1 MKVVVAHLINE
12 PFQDTFIARKKWN
25 RKKKK
30 RKKKKTKNEQ
40 QKEKNEKE
48 KKKEKNEKRTAP
60 GLHTWSPTVLLAG
73 LEGA

>member
-40 QKEKNEKE
+40 H
-48 KKKEKNEKRTAP
+48 P
-60 GLHTWSPTVLLAG
+60 GFTRGHPPYY
-73 LEGA
+73 